1 MSQRIVLTGILLFA
15 GIGMAWT
22 LVYEPGHLLVPLVV
36 FGIIALLIKFP
47 PTRWGGGRTSTGR
60 KYGPAPVRNHRVAAK
75 SAAKRAKFRVIQG
88 AKTDN
93 DAQPPKYH

>member
-1 MSQRIVLTGILLFA
+1 MSQRIVLTGILILA
-15 GIGMAWT
+15 GIGFVWT
-22 LVYEPGHLLVPLVV
+22 LLYEPGHLLVPLVV

-47 PTRWGGGRTSTGR
+47 PTRWSKGRTSPGR